1 MSRTTASSRGRATL
15 DVSGAIRR
23 PDWAGML
30 GDAGR
35 RTFSRG
41 YAQMTQNLRGGELR
55 PRIFTM
61 FIIVSVLLIVMLA
74 RVVTLQAIGS
84 GDLREASVAQRMR
97 TARIPAERG
106 SILDRTGRELAIPV
120 PTRTIYADPRKVV
133 DPAGTA
139 RAIAQLLQLSP
150 ERELELATGMQNSAR
165 SFIYVAREVE
175 SQTAEAVLALKLQG
189 IGSYREEG
197 RALTTDGLR
206 PLIGRTDP
214 DGVGIGGLEL
224 QFNDLLT
231 GVDGRVVREVNSRG
245 QSIASG
251 ESSFE
256 PATRGHNLLTTI
268 DRTVQYQVDGILT
281 QQVERLMARSGTA
294 IVMHSRTGEI
304 YAMSS
309 VRRNEDGTYSSNAG
323 NLAVVEA
330 NEPGSV
336 AKVFSVAAALEEG
349 TVTPQSTFIVPGVQV
364 FNKGSEKWEQVIKD
378 AYPHGTE
385 EMTVRKILVDSS
397 NLGTI
402 KIAETLA
409 PSVRR
414 EWLRQFGFGTKSA
427 LDFPGESRGILR
439 RAEDLQGTEA
449 FTSAYGYGYASTAV
463 QLVAA
468 VNVVANDGVYVAP
481 KIVAG
486 TIAANGVR
494 NDLPESETRRVISS
508 ATASTMRTLL
518 TDVVC
523 YGTAGLAKIPGMSVA
538 GKTGT
543 AYLTEGT
550 GTYLNEDGSR
560 SYFASFVGFLPASD
574 PQFTVLVSVDQPDAS
589 SRDRFGGTAAAPVFS
604 RIGQVLITEL
614 NIRPTPGDTGCVGS
628 RPAELGPAH

>member
-1 MSRTTASSRGRATL
+1 MSRMTTTSRGRPGR
-15 DVSGAIRR
+15 DMSGALAR
-23 PDWAGML
+23 PDWAGMF
-30 GDAGR
+30 GEFGR
-35 RTFSRG
+35 RS
-41 YAQMTQNLRGGELR
+41 YAQMTTNLKGGELR

-61 FIIVSVLLIVMLA
+61 LIVITALLVVMLG

-97 TARIPAERG
+97 SASIPAERG
-106 SILDRTGRELAIPV
+106 SILDRTGRELAIPI

-133 DPAGTA
+133 DPVGTA
-139 RAIAQLLQLSP
+139 RAIAQLLQLPP
-150 ERELELATGMQNSAR
+150 EREFELAAGMQNGSR
-165 SFIYVAREVE
+165 SFMYVAREVE
-175 SQTAEAVLALKLQG
+175 SQTADAVLALKLQG

-206 PLIGRTDP
+206 PVIGRTDP

-231 GVDGRVVREVNSRG
+231 GVNGRIVREVNSRG

-256 PATRGHNLLTTI
+256 AATRGHNVLTTI

-281 QQVERLMARSGTA
+281 QQVERLMARSGIA
-294 IVMHSRTGEI
+294 VVMHSRTGEI

-309 VRRNEDGTYSSNAG
+309 VRRNDDGTYSNNAG

-349 TVTPQSTFIVPGVQV
+349 SVTTQSTFTVPGVQT
-364 FNKGSEKWEQVIKD
+364 FNKDTQWEQVVRD

-414 EWLRQFGFGTKSA
+414 EWLRQFGFGAKSA

-439 RAEDLQGTEA
+439 KAEDLQGLEK

-468 VNVVANDGVYVAP
+468 VNVVANDGMYVAP
-481 KIVAG
+481 KLVAG
-486 TIAANGVR
+486 AIDANGAR
-494 NDLPESETRRVISS
+494 NDLPASETRRVVSS
-508 ATASTMRTLL
+508 ATAATMRTLL
-518 TDVVC
+518 TEVVC
-523 YGTAGLAKIPGMSVA
+523 YGTGGLAKIPGMSVA

-550 GTYLNEDGSR
+550 GAYRNEDGAR
-560 SYFASFVGFLPASD
+560 SYFASFVGFLPAND
-574 PQFTVLVSVDQPDAS
+574 PQFTVLVSVDQPDPS

-614 NIRPTPGDTGCVGS
+614 NIRPTPGDTGCVGK